1 MQAVLQGALAY
12 DPAPMVH
19 LRIIAPRAEADVA
32 IALLKRADTVTAL
45 VVYRDAALDPVGD
58 VVSCDVADEEAS
70 FIVGD
75 LRQMG
80 ISECGII
87 DVEHLEAS
95 VSTRGLEATR
105 LARGNPADAVVWHA
119 VGERIAQQ
127 GFLSWGLVALFT
139 LAGAIASVAVLI
151 DSAPIVVGAMAVSPD
166 FGPIAAFSVGVVRA
180 RRDIALG
187 GFAALTVG
195 FTAAI
200 IAGFAI
206 SVLLI
211 LTGIAPDDF
220 NRAGNTLAQTIAAP
234 DGYSVVVALC
244 AGAAGM
250 LSVTLGKS
258 GALVGV
264 AISITTIPA
273 AADIGLS
280 AAYGDWEAVKGSGF
294 QLFLNIISLL
304 ISATLVLALMRAATV
319 RRGRQHRAGL
329 GLAEAPRG
337 AAPIDDPLAAHLTLE
352 GEVADEDAAPQPA
365 TPPSPATTT
374 PRASSAP
381 E

>member
-1 MQAVLQGALAY
+1 MNRRFSLQATLQERLRVRSAL
-12 DPAPMVH
+12 MVH
-19 LRIIAPRAEADVA
+19 LRIIAPRTEADRA
-32 IALLKRADTVTAL
+32 IGLLKRSGTVTAL
-45 VVYRDAALDPVGD
+45 VVYRDAGIDPAGD

-87 DVEHLEAS
+87 DVDHLDAS

-105 LARGNPADAVVWHA
+105 LARGSAADAVVWHA

-139 LAGAIASVAVLI
+139 IAGAIASVAVLI

-166 FGPIAAFSVGVVRA
+166 FGPIAAFSVGVIRR

-195 FTAAI
+195 FTTAI
-200 IAGFAI
+200 IAGFLI
-206 SVLLI
+206 TKLLVL
-211 LTGIAPDDF
+211 GNVAPDRF
-220 NRAGNTLAQTIAAP
+220 IRAGNTLAETIAAP
-234 DGYSVVVALC
+234 NGYSVVVALC

-280 AAYGDWEAVKGSGF
+280 AAYGDWSSVRGSGM
-294 QLFLNIISLL
+294 QLFLNIVGLL
-304 ISATLVLALMRAATV
+304 VSATITLALMRSVTM
-319 RRGRQHRAGL
+319 RRGRRHRAEL
-329 GLAEAPRG
+329 GLEEPVLGR
-337 AAPIDDPLAAHLTLE
+337 PPLDDPLEAHEHL
-352 GEVADEDAAPQPA
+352 
-365 TPPSPATTT
+365 TPPSPATPTH
-374 PRASSAP
+374 RASSAP

>member
-1 MQAVLQGALAY
+1 
-12 DPAPMVH
+12 MVH
-19 LRIIAPRAEADVA
+19 LRIIAPREEADRA
-32 IALLKRADTVTAL
+32 IALLKRAGTVTAL
-45 VVYRDAALDPVGD
+45 VVYRGAAVQPEGD

-80 ISECGII
+80 ISECGVI
-87 DVEHLEAS
+87 DVDHLDAS

-166 FGPIAAFSVGVVRA
+166 FGPIAAFSVGVIRR

-200 IAGFAI
+200 VAGFAI
-206 SVLLI
+206 TELLM
-211 LTGIAPDDF
+211 LTGVAPDDF
-220 NRAGNTLAQTIAAP
+220 NRAGNALAQAIAAP

-250 LSVTLGKS
+250 LSVALGKS

-280 AAYGDWEAVKGSGF
+280 AAYGDWSSVQGSGW
-294 QLFLNIISLL
+294 QLFYNIMGLL
-304 ISATLVLALMRAATV
+304 VSATLVLALMRSTTA
-319 RRGRQHRAGL
+319 RRGRRHRAEL
-329 GLAEAPRG
+329 GLDAPPRRG
-337 AAPIDDPLAAHLTLE
+337 APADDPLGAHLQLD
-352 GEVADEDAAPQPA
+352 GEAVGLVEDDLGIPGA
-365 TPPSPATTT
+365 TPPSPATPT

-381 E
+381 D

>member
-1 MQAVLQGALAY
+1 MDTVFSLQDRLHGGVRVRSAL
-12 DPAPMVH
+12 MVH
-19 LRIIAPRAEADVA
+19 LRIIAPRAEADRA
-32 IALLKRADTVTAL
+32 LALLRRAGTVTAL
-45 VVYRDAALDPVGD
+45 VVYRDAGVDPAGD

-80 ISECGII
+80 ISECGVI
-87 DVEHLEAS
+87 DVDHLDAS

-105 LARGNPADAVVWHA
+105 RARGSAADAVVWHA

-166 FGPIAAFSVGVVRA
+166 FGPIAAFSVGVIRR

-187 GFAALTVG
+187 GFAALVAG

-200 IAGFAI
+200 AAGFLI
-206 SVLLI
+206 TKLLVLAD
-211 LTGIAPDDF
+211 IAPDRF
-220 NRAGNTLAQTIAAP
+220 IRVGNTLAQTIAAP

-280 AAYGDWEAVKGSGF
+280 AAYGDWASFRGSGL
-294 QLFLNIISLL
+294 QLALNIVSLL
-304 ISATLVLALMRAATV
+304 VSATITLAIMRSVTM
-319 RRGRQHRAGL
+319 RRGRRHRAELGL
-329 GLAEAPRG
+329 SEPSLAEAP
-337 AAPIDDPLAAHLTLE
+337 ADDPLDAHEHL
-352 GEVADEDAAPQPA
+352 
-365 TPPSPATTT
+365 TPPSPVT
-374 PRASSAP
+374 PTRRASSAP

>member
-1 MQAVLQGALAY
+1 
-12 DPAPMVH
+12 MVH
-19 LRIIAPRAEADVA
+19 LRIIAPRAEADRA
-32 IALLKRADTVTAL
+32 LELLKRAETVTAL
-45 VVYRDAALDPVGD
+45 VVYRGAAVQPAGD

-80 ISECGII
+80 ISECGVI
-87 DVEHLEAS
+87 DVEHLDAS

-105 LARGNPADAVVWHA
+105 LARGNAADAVVWHA

-139 LAGAIASVAVLI
+139 LAGAIASIAVLI

-166 FGPIAAFSVGVVRA
+166 FGPIAAFSVGVIRR
-180 RRDIALG
+180 RRDIAVG
-187 GFAALTVG
+187 GFAALTIG

-200 IAGFAI
+200 VAGFAI
-206 SVLLI
+206 TELLVAA
-211 LTGIAPDDF
+211 GIAPGHF
-220 NRAGNTLAQTIAAP
+220 IRAGNTLAETIAAP
-234 DGYSVVVALC
+234 NGYSVVVALC

-250 LSVTLGKS
+250 LSMTLGKS

-280 AAYGDWEAVKGSGF
+280 AAYGDWSSVEGSGW

-304 ISATLVLALMRAATV
+304 VSATLVLGLMRAQAM
-319 RRGRQHRAGL
+319 RRGRRHRSELGL
-329 GLAEAPRG
+329 GDLPAR
-337 AAPIDDPLAAHLTLE
+337 AAPLDDPLAAHLLVD
-352 GEVADEDAAPQPA
+352 GELADPALA
-365 TPPSPATTT
+365 TPPSPATPT
-374 PRASSAP
+374 PRASSGP